1 MVIYKFEVKIV
12 EVVKNLKKELK
23 NKNDN
28 YEDIE
33 TINIKAES
41 KAAIFSDYNYDSNEV
56 LNSNLE
62 EFLVEKVK
70 NIPPKVNLR
79 VKIFTDDCVDENEV
93 KVAYKNKFKGDFE
106 ELEQEL
112 KRNILFAFTMLILG
126 VLFMGFLILEI
137 YFLNNYILSTILE
150 IAVWVFVWEAVDSFF
165 LERSS
170 IRRKR
175 YQLARLYYAD
185 LEVVT
190 LDFDKIE
197 KNLTKI
203 D

>member
-1 MVIYKFEVKIV
+1 ML

-23 NKNDN
+23 SKTDDFN
-28 YEDIE
+28 EIE
-33 TINIKAES
+33 TINIRAED
-41 KAAIFSDYNYDSNEV
+41 KRAIFSEYNYDSNEI
-56 LNSNLE
+56 LNPALE
-62 EFLVEKVK
+62 DFLVEKAK
-70 NIPPKVNLR
+70 DISPKSKLR
-79 VKIFTDDCVDENEV
+79 VKIFTDDDIDEKELET
-93 KVAYKNKFKGDFE
+93 AYKNKFRSEFE
-106 ELEQEL
+106 ECEHKL
-112 KRNILFAFTMLILG
+112 KKNAIFSLIMLILG

>member
-1 MVIYKFEVKIV
+1 MVIYKFEVRIV

-112 KRNILFAFTMLILG
+112 KRNMLFAFTMLILG

>member
-1 MVIYKFEVKIV
+1 MVIYKFEVRIV

-70 NIPPKVNLR
+70 NIPPKVNFR

-112 KRNILFAFTMLILG
+112 KRNMLFAFTMLILG
-126 VLFMGFLILEI
+126 VLFMGFLILEM

-175 YQLARLYYAD
+175 YQMARLYYAE

>member
-1 MVIYKFEVKIV
+1 MGLKIV
-12 EVVKNLKKELK
+12 EVVKNLKEELK
-23 NKNDN
+23 NKNDDFD
-28 YEDIE
+28 DIE
-33 TINIKAES
+33 TINIKAEN

-56 LNSNLE
+56 LNPNLE
-62 EFLVEKVK
+62 AFLVEKVK
-70 NIPPKVNLR
+70 SIPPKSNLR

-112 KRNILFAFTMLILG
+112 KRNMLFAFTMLILG

-175 YQLARLYYAD
+175 YQMARLYYAE

>member
-1 MVIYKFEVKIV
+1 M

-28 YEDIE
+28 FEDIE

-62 EFLVEKVK
+62 EFLVERVK

-112 KRNILFAFTMLILG
+112 KRNMLFALTMLILG
-126 VLFMGFLILEI
+126 VLFMGFLILEM

-150 IAVWVFVWEAVDSFF
+150 IAVWVFIWEAVDSFF

-175 YQLARLYYAD
+175 YQMARLYYAD

>member
-1 MVIYKFEVKIV
+1 M

-56 LNSNLE
+56 LNSNIE

-112 KRNILFAFTMLILG
+112 KRNMLFAFTMLILG
-126 VLFMGFLILEI
+126 VLFMGFLILEM

>member
-1 MVIYKFEVKIV
+1 M

-56 LNSNLE
+56 LNSNIE

-112 KRNILFAFTMLILG
+112 KRNMLFAFTMLILG

-175 YQLARLYYAD
+175 YQIARLYYAE

>member
-1 MVIYKFEVKIV
+1 M

-33 TINIKAES
+33 TINIKADS

-56 LNSNLE
+56 LNSNIE

-112 KRNILFAFTMLILG
+112 KRNMLFAFTMLILG

>member
-1 MVIYKFEVKIV
+1 MVIYKFEVRIV

-112 KRNILFAFTMLILG
+112 KRNMLFAFTMLILG
-126 VLFMGFLILEI
+126 VLFMGFLIFEI

>member
-1 MVIYKFEVKIV
+1 M

-112 KRNILFAFTMLILG
+112 KRNMLFALTMLILG
-126 VLFMGFLILEI
+126 VLFMGFLILEM

-175 YQLARLYYAD
+175 YQMARLYYAE

>member
-1 MVIYKFEVKIV
+1 M

-56 LNSNLE
+56 LNSNIE

-112 KRNILFAFTMLILG
+112 KRNMLFAFTMLILG

>member
-28 YEDIE
+28 FEDIE

-112 KRNILFAFTMLILG
+112 KRNMLFAFTMLILG
-126 VLFMGFLILEI
+126 VLFMGFLILEV

>member
-1 MVIYKFEVKIV
+1 M

-28 YEDIE
+28 FEDIE

-62 EFLVEKVK
+62 EFLIEKVK

-79 VKIFTDDCVDENEV
+79 VKIFTDHCVDENEV

-112 KRNILFAFTMLILG
+112 KRNMLFAFTMLILG

>member
-1 MVIYKFEVKIV
+1 M

-28 YEDIE
+28 FEDIE

-112 KRNILFAFTMLILG
+112 KRNTLFALTMLILG

-175 YQLARLYYAD
+175 YQMARLYYAD

>member
-1 MVIYKFEVKIV
+1 M

>member
-1 MVIYKFEVKIV
+1 MVIYKFEVRIV

-28 YEDIE
+28 FEDIE

-112 KRNILFAFTMLILG
+112 KRNMLFAFTMLILG

-185 LEVVT
+185 LEVVA

>member
-1 MVIYKFEVKIV
+1 M

-28 YEDIE
+28 FEDIE

-112 KRNILFAFTMLILG
+112 KRNMLFAFTMLILG
-126 VLFMGFLILEI
+126 VLFMGFLILEM

-175 YQLARLYYAD
+175 YQMARLYYAE

>member
-1 MVIYKFEVKIV
+1 MVIYKFEVRIV

-33 TINIKAES
+33 TINIKADS

-112 KRNILFAFTMLILG
+112 KRNMLFAFTMLILG

>member
-112 KRNILFAFTMLILG
+112 KRNMLFAFTMLILG
-126 VLFMGFLILEI
+126 VLFMGFLILEM

-175 YQLARLYYAD
+175 YQMARLYYAE

>member
-1 MVIYKFEVKIV
+1 M

-28 YEDIE
+28 FEDIE

-112 KRNILFAFTMLILG
+112 KRNMLFALTMLILG
-126 VLFMGFLILEI
+126 VLFMGFLILEM

-175 YQLARLYYAD
+175 YQMARLYYAD

>member
-1 MVIYKFEVKIV
+1 M

-28 YEDIE
+28 FEDIE

-62 EFLVEKVK
+62 EFLVERVK

-175 YQLARLYYAD
+175 YLMARLYYAD

>member
-1 MVIYKFEVKIV
+1 M

-28 YEDIE
+28 FEDIE

-112 KRNILFAFTMLILG
+112 KRNTLFALTMLILG
-126 VLFMGFLILEI
+126 VLFMGFLILEM
-137 YFLNNYILSTILE
+137 YFLNNYILSTI
-150 IAVWVFVWEAVDSFF
+150 
-165 LERSS
+165 
-170 IRRKR
+170 KG
-175 YQLARLYYAD
+175 
-185 LEVVT
+185 
-190 LDFDKIE
+190 
-197 KNLTKI
+197 LTHIKFI
-203 D
+203 S

>member
-1 MVIYKFEVKIV
+1 M

-28 YEDIE
+28 FEDIE

-112 KRNILFAFTMLILG
+112 KRNMLFAFTMLILG

-185 LEVVT
+185 LEVVA

>member
-1 MVIYKFEVKIV
+1 M

-62 EFLVEKVK
+62 EFLIEKVK
-70 NIPPKVNLR
+70 NIPPNVNLR

-112 KRNILFAFTMLILG
+112 KRNMLFAFTMLILG
-126 VLFMGFLILEI
+126 VLFMGFLILEM

-185 LEVVT
+185 LEVVA

>member
-1 MVIYKFEVKIV
+1 MVIYKFEVRIV

-62 EFLVEKVK
+62 EFLIEKVK

-79 VKIFTDDCVDENEV
+79 VKIFTDHCVDENEV

-112 KRNILFAFTMLILG
+112 KRNMLFAFTMLILG

>member
-1 MVIYKFEVKIV
+1 M

-28 YEDIE
+28 FEDIE
-33 TINIKAES
+33 TINIKADS

-112 KRNILFAFTMLILG
+112 KRNMLFALTMLILG
-126 VLFMGFLILEI
+126 VLFMGFLILEM

-175 YQLARLYYAD
+175 YQMARLYYAD

>member
-1 MVIYKFEVKIV
+1 M

-28 YEDIE
+28 FEDIE

-112 KRNILFAFTMLILG
+112 KRNMLFALTMLILG
-126 VLFMGFLILEI
+126 VLFMGFLILEM

-150 IAVWVFVWEAVDSFF
+150 IAVWVFIWEAVDSFF

-175 YQLARLYYAD
+175 YQMARLYYAD

>member
-1 MVIYKFEVKIV
+1 M

-62 EFLVEKVK
+62 EFLVERVK

-112 KRNILFAFTMLILG
+112 KRNMLFALTMLILG
-126 VLFMGFLILEI
+126 VLFMGFLILEM

-150 IAVWVFVWEAVDSFF
+150 IAVWVFIWEAVDSFF

-175 YQLARLYYAD
+175 YQMARLYYAD

>member
-1 MVIYKFEVKIV
+1 M

-28 YEDIE
+28 FEDIE

-112 KRNILFAFTMLILG
+112 KRNMLFAFTMLILG

-175 YQLARLYYAD
+175 YQMARLYYAE

>member
-1 MVIYKFEVKIV
+1 MVIYKFEVRIV

-28 YEDIE
+28 FEDIE

-165 LERSS
+165 LKRSS